1 MLVRKQQSFKRKPRQ
16 STARVLE
23 LLPVETLEKTMQQLG
38 LDKGV
43 RKVFFLAFLKFM
55 LLVLWYGIKK
65 PSLRRMAGKSSNP
78 RYQHLSGLPEISHT
92 TLARALVKY
101 PLKVYQDLFSH
112 LKMMFRCVDGRFKKF
127 FKQLKWFDTT
137 TVSVSKKLLSWAASN
152 GAKNAVRVALRVD
165 DRTEAIEVVVDGS
178 SNTSDNTIFADLIKD
193 SRPGTLFV
201 FDGGFTRLQTF
212 KTIEQDGNFFLTA
225 QAGIYTVT
233 MLKSWKLPKRPARI
247 MDWKILS
254 WGAVMLGASMQRGQL
269 SVNRAV
275 FMNVKTKEKLTLITN
290 HHGLGPWRMLELYHR
305 RWRIEVI
312 FRWLK
317 SEFNLSYFPACSEQG
332 VWAWIYLNLL
342 AYFLLRYR
350 EAMTEGL
357 TSWQNWSCRDALIRL
372 QNSLDYQYR
381 DELLS
386 RTMQVS

>member
-1 MLVRKQQSFKRKPRQ
+1 MHVRKRQSRERKPRQ

-23 LLPVETLEKTMQQLG
+23 LLPTEALEKTAQQLG

-43 RKVFFLAFLKFM
+43 RKVFFLAFLKFI

-92 TLARALVKY
+92 TLARALAKY
-101 PLKVYQDLFSH
+101 PLKVYQELLSH

-137 TVSVSKKLLSWAASN
+137 TVSVSKKLLSWAANN
-152 GAKNAVRVALRVD
+152 GVKNAVRVALRVD

-178 SNTSDNTIFADLIKD
+178 SNTSDNSIFADLIKS
-193 SRPGTLFV
+193 SRLGSLFV
-201 FDGGFTRLQTF
+201 FDSGFTRLQTF
-212 KTIEQDGNFFLTA
+212 LKIEQYGNFFLTA
-225 QAGIYTVT
+225 QADIYTVT
-233 MLKSWKLPKRPARI
+233 MSKSWKLPPRPARI
-247 MDWKILS
+247 TDWKRLE
-254 WGAVMLGASMQRGQL
+254 WGAVILGVSTRRGQL
-269 SVNRAV
+269 DVNRAI
-275 FMNVKTKEKLTLITN
+275 FMNVKTGEKLTLITN
-290 HHGLGPWRMLELYHR
+290 HRGLGPWRMLELYHR
-305 RWRIEVI
+305 RWRIEVT

-357 TSWQNWSCRDALIRL
+357 TSWQGWSCRDALIRL

-381 DELLS
+381 EELLS
-386 RTMQVS
+386 RAIGVS